1 MAKVTGKVFRVFEKE
16 WPSKFP
22 GKKGNKTYSIKL
34 EDDPIYYRTPKEK
47 YEGLRFAGI
56 AEPGNMV
63 TFDAEPINETS
74 AQINGAVTLV
84 EQPKSQATAPV
95 ANGSTASGSGSYAD
109 RDVSIRYQSS
119 RKDALE
125 FVSLIV
131 KAEAVKLPAKQADK
145 LEALEALVDHYTAI
159 YLADIGTQG
168 AVARASG
175 AEEGTGVEDAG
186 SPART
191 AGDEE

>member
-63 TFDAEPINETS
+63 TFDAEPINEAS

-84 EQPKSQATAPV
+84 EQPKATPA
-95 ANGSTASGSGSYAD
+95 AAGGNAGLAQTLNLGGARDAS
-109 RDVSIRYQSS
+109 IQYQSS

-125 FVSLIV
+125 FVGLIV
-131 KAEAVKLPAKQADK
+131 KAEAVKLPAKPADK
-145 LEALEALVDHYTAI
+145 LQALEALVDHYTAI

-168 AVARASG
+168 AVARAN
-175 AEEGTGVEDAG
+175 GVDEKAEDAG